1 MIHMQVVKTGQ
12 SKTQHITMCYVI
24 LSGISAL
31 TFFLVLII
39 LGTLSFIKE
48 GFISASTQK
57 TNF

>member
-31 TFFLVLII
+31 IFFLVLNI
-39 LGTLSFIKE
+39 LESLSLIKE
-48 GFISASTQK
+48 GFTNALTQR